1 MGEVKLL
8 HGTRELQ
15 DSDVVEVELQAV
27 AMESTTKAIKNIED
41 FRDRQIEGC
50 RGGAM
55 LVDYLVV
62 KDDDPQIGH
71 CGLSSGQEVENG
83 FPLIAEPLM
92 RGIFE
97 ECLAVDVES
106 L

>member
-1 MGEVKLL
+1 MTEVVLL
-8 HGTRELQ
+8 SLP
-15 DSDVVEVELQAV
+15 
-27 AMESTTKAIKNIED
+27 STSIVPSLDLDKKAPRTSPKTLSNQRFTD
-41 FRDRQIEGC
+41 DLMRFK
-50 RGGAM
+50 GAF
-55 LVDYLVV
+55 VS
-62 KDDDPQIGH
+62 KSKEPRR
-71 CGLSSGQEVENG
+71 NG